1 MRHRGSRKPNG
12 VFRTIRD
19 GCVTIYG
26 RTYRP
31 AERSHPTSIPYT
43 GQLDGQRWYFGLY
56 WGPYSVAGTRLA
68 SFVSLW
74 GTEAA
79 AKAKDEAAM
88 KEHWPGPNCIN
99 GYFQWEW
106 WNAELNQGADVAPTV
121 TL

>member
-1 MRHRGSRKPNG
+1 MSKPNG

-19 GCVTIYG
+19 GRVRIYG
-26 RTYRP
+26 RTYVP
-31 AERSHPTSIPYT
+31 TERTHPTSIPYT

-56 WGPYSVAGTRLA
+56 WGPPNYDRYDARGLA

-79 AKAKDEAAM
+79 AMAKTGDDIKA
-88 KEHWPGPNCIN
+88 HWPGPNCIN

-106 WNAELNQGADVAPTV
+106 WHVEGTQ
-121 TL
+121 